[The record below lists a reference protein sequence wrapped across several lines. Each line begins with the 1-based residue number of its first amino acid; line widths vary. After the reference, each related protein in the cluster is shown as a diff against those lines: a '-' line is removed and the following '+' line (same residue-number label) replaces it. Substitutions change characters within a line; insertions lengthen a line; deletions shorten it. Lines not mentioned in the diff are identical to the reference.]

1 MRNRKN
7 ILITGI
13 GSGLGEAL
21 VREYLDNGHTVY
33 AIGRTFPKEFD
44 HHTHFFFFP
53 FDLSQTF
60 MIQASIKEFIEKRS
74 FDLVILN
81 AGILGKIKILKE
93 TEVTEIKEV
102 MELNVWANKEL
113 IDLLSTHAYVKQI
126 VGISS
131 GAAVNGSKGWGA
143 YSLSKSALNML
154 LNVYAKELPEI
165 HFTALAP
172 GIIDTPMVRHI
183 IHKVDDH
190 TFPSAKKLKESHIQ
204 TPTEAAKLLIST
216 FDRLLEYESGSFLD
230 IRTIEPSEYPR
241 HSEGSIN

>member
-1 MRNRKN
+1 MQK

-21 VREYLDNGHTVY
+21 TKAYLDNGDRVY
-33 AIGRTFPKEFD
+33 AIGREFPKQFD
-44 HHTHFFFFP
+44 HYTNFFFFP
-53 FDLSQTF
+53 YDLSQTF
-60 MIQASIKEFIEKRS
+60 LINSDIQPFIQNHG

-81 AGILGKIKILKE
+81 AGILGEIATLSQTDLSAIKD
-93 TEVTEIKEV
+93 V

-113 IDLLSTHAYVKQI
+113 IDSLSSYATVKQI

-154 LNVYAKELPEI
+154 LKVYAKELPDI

-172 GIIDTPMVRHI
+172 GIIKTPMTDHI
-183 IHKVDDH
+183 VEKVNDQE
-190 TFPSAKKLKESHIQ
+190 FPSAKKLKESYIQ
-204 TPTEAAKLLIST
+204 SPKEAAKNLLYL
-216 FDRLLEYESGSFLD
+216 FPKLLEYESGSFVD
-230 IRTIEPSEYPR
+230 VREM
-241 HSEGSIN
+241 

>member
-1 MRNRKN
+1 MQK

-21 VREYLDNGHTVY
+21 AKAYLEKGEKVY
-33 AIGRTFPKEFD
+33 AIGREFPKQFD
-44 HHTHFFFFP
+44 HYTNFFFFP
-53 FDLSQTF
+53 YDLSKTF
-60 MIQASIKEFIEKRS
+60 LINSDIQPFVRDHH

-81 AGILGKIKILKE
+81 AGILGEIATLSQTDLSAIKD
-93 TEVTEIKEV
+93 V

-113 IDLLSTHAYVKQI
+113 IDALSSYAAVKQV

-154 LNVYAKELPEI
+154 LKIYAHELPEI

-172 GIIDTPMVRHI
+172 GIIKTPMTDHI
-183 IHKVDDH
+183 VEKVDDAE
-190 TFPSAKKLKESHIQ
+190 FPSAKKLKESYIQ
-204 TPTEAAKLLIST
+204 TPEEAAKNLLYL
-216 FDRLLEYESGSFLD
+216 FPKLLTYESGSFVD
-230 IRTIEPSEYPR
+230 VREM
-241 HSEGSIN
+241 

>member
-1 MRNRKN
+1 MFTIGSKTKGVSMKN

-21 VREYLDNGHTVY
+21 AKEYLSKGDNVY
-33 AIGRTFPKEFD
+33 AIGRTFPKELD
-44 HHTHFFFFP
+44 HDPHFFFFP

-60 MIQASIKEFIEKRS
+60 MIQASIKEFIYKHS

-81 AGILGKIKILKE
+81 AGILGEIKTLTE

-113 IDLLSTHAYVKQI
+113 IDLLSIHAYVKQI

-165 HFTALAP
+165 HFTSLAP
-172 GIIDTPMVRHI
+172 GVIDTPMVQQI
-183 IHKVDDH
+183 IHYVDD
-190 TFPSAKKLKESHIQ
+190 TEFPSAKRLKEGSIQ
-204 TPTEAAKLLIST
+204 TPKEAARLLVST
-216 FDRLLEYESGSFLD
+216 FDTLLNYESGSFLD
-230 IRTIEPSEYPR
+230 VRTMF
-241 HSEGSIN
+241 